1 MLIVSLVCLA
11 ALGLFLGKRRFLEL
25 ILLTRASSDTLLDLS
40 KSFSPSALG
49 LGATLN
55 IAMIVTALAFAATR
69 PRVNITLPLLVWVP
83 FLLVTFAAVPGAPEP
98 TSAMRLWLV
107 LVSHAAFFLMPFY
120 LVENDEDLTRAF
132 GLTIIG
138 SLGPTLWAFVQ
149 LAFGWAATEDGTRV
163 AGTFSHPNVFAFYLM
178 VILTLSL
185 FLLGAK
191 AFPISDRAR
200 RLLTLY
206 IPVLLLLLLL
216 TKTRSA
222 WIGTAAIMLVYAV
235 RFDRRYLIYIF
246 AAPVVVLLVP
256 ALSERLADLQQG
268 NYNEAYAKLNSFTW
282 REILWHSALVWAH
295 QKLWLGYGLES
306 FGFYVAEFFPIPLEN
321 GTVDSHSVYVQLL
334 FETGIVGLTAF
345 LWMFVRL
352 LASMTSL
359 LRYGYPGT
367 WMLIAMIAS
376 YLMMSYSD
384 NMLYYLT
391 PSWYF
396 WYAMGTAC
404 AVLRAR
410 QIAARRAAIGP
421 PYPSPAI
428 SAPVSLS

>member
-1 MLIVSLVCLA
+1 MMLIVSLVCLA

-25 ILLTRASSDTLLDLS
+25 ILLTRASSDTLLELS
-40 KSFSPSALG
+40 KSSFDRSGLG

-69 PRVNITLPLLVWVP
+69 PRVSIVSPLLLWLP
-83 FLLVTFAAVPGAPEP
+83 FLLAAFAAVPGAPEP

-120 LVENDEDLTRAF
+120 LVEKDEDLTRAF
-132 GLTIIG
+132 MLTIIG

-163 AGTFSHPNVFAFYLM
+163 AGTFSHPNVFAFYLL

-191 AFPISDRAR
+191 SFPISARAR

-206 IPVLLLLLLL
+206 VPVLLLLLLL

-222 WIGTAAIMLVYAV
+222 WIGAAGIMLVYAV

-282 REILWHSALVWAH
+282 REILWQSALVWAR

-334 FETGIVGLTAF
+334 FETGMVGLAAF

-352 LASMTSL
+352 LAQMGSL
-359 LRYGYPGT
+359 LRHGYTGT
-367 WMLIAMIAS
+367 WMLIAMIVA

-396 WYAMGTAC
+396 WYAMGSAC
-404 AVLRAR
+404 AILRVR
-410 QIAARRAAIGP
+410 QIAARQAVIGP

-428 SAPVSLS
+428 SAPAS